1 MDSHIDVTPI
11 QVPAQPQSSIKK
23 PIQKKRRVYV
33 DPEVMSKYIEEISLS
48 MGHHYLSFLRRI

>member
-11 QVPAQPQSSIKK
+11 QVPAQPQTSVQK

-48 MGHHYLSFLRRI
+48 MGQRYLSFLHRI